1 MRPRF
6 IFGLAL
12 LLSACEGSAPP
23 VQSPDAALNQPR
35 PCADVN
41 TPPPGY
47 QGQISPYSRCA
58 DTSPVRVAPSGVHD
72 YATGQPPRAVR
83 GN

>member
-35 PCADVN
+35 PCTDVN

-47 QGQISPYSRCA
+47 QGPVSPYSRCA

-72 YATGQPPRAVR
+72 YSTGQPPRAVR